1 MFVST
6 RTAEAA
12 DDIQAILDRFVQHVY
27 SVHRFVMYCVNSDM
41 FVSPVYKTRP
51 DPRYYYYFFD
61 PGTEFP
67 GNEKITLRNTIEVQ
81 QEAPLSPRDS
91 AMRLVGSNL
100 ANYHATVQKLL
111 IRQVLIKPMV

>member
-12 DDIQAILDRFVQHVY
+12 DDIQAILDRFVQHLY

-67 GNEKITLRNTIEVQ
+67 RNEKITLRNTIEVQ
-81 QEAPLSPRDS
+81 QEAQLSPRDS
-91 AMRLVGSNL
+91 AMRLVSSNL

-111 IRQVLIKPMV
+111 KRHVLTKPMV

>member
-12 DDIQAILDRFVQHVY
+12 DDIQAILDRFIQHVY

-51 DPRYYYYFFD
+51 DPTYYYYYFLTRVLNSQ
-61 PGTEFP
+61 GM
-67 GNEKITLRNTIEVQ
+67 KKLRYAIQ
-81 QEAPLSPRDS
+81 
-91 AMRLVGSNL
+91 
-100 ANYHATVQKLL
+100 
-111 IRQVLIKPMV
+111 